1 MKKLSFVFVFF
12 NLFTTVTISLAQ
24 SSAGPVEH
32 MNQFTSREEVLSKNY
47 LSYMSEIAHGSKA
60 RKMEKRRTELIT
72 SIKKALNESGRIKP
86 HNGDATLRDAFRN
99 YWSVLLSVIN
109 EDYAKIIDMEE
120 VAERSYDA
128 MEAYLLIQEKA
139 EEKINNAF
147 NNAVDTYNVFAA
159 NNNVTIVEGKSSKLS
174 KRLNQLGQ
182 ANSYVNKIYLIFF
195 KSTVQEQLAFEAIN
209 TNNINSLEQL
219 KGTMAKY
226 AEQGLIQLDSIKPYK
241 GDGSLITACRKVLEF
256 QKAEAVSMSVYS
268 DFLIKKEDFEKTKK
282 AFESKPA
289 AKRTQA
295 DVDAFNKA
303 VAEQNKAG
311 IAYNKVNND
320 LSKRRENVMSNWD
333 ITKKRFYTA
342 HFPKA

>member
-1 MKKLSFVFVFF
+1 MKKLSFVFV
-12 NLFTTVTISLAQ
+12 LFILYTTVTISLAQ
-24 SSAGPVEH
+24 SSAGPVEY

-60 RKMEKRRTELIT
+60 RKMEKRRTELVT
-72 SIKKALNESGRIKP
+72 SIKKALSESGRIKP
-86 HNGDATLRDAFRN
+86 YNGDAALRDAFRN

-128 MEAYLLIQEKA
+128 MEAYLLIQERA
-139 EEKINNAF
+139 EEKINEAF
-147 NNAVDTYNVFAA
+147 NNAVDAYNVFAA
-159 NNNVTIVEGKSSKLS
+159 SNNVTIVEGKSSKLS

-195 KSTVQEQLAFEAIN
+195 KSTVQEQLAFEAIA
-209 TNNINSLEQL
+209 TNNINSLEQI
-219 KGTMAKY
+219 KGSMAKY
-226 AEQGLIQLDSIKPYK
+226 AEQGLMQLDTIKTYK

-268 DFLIKKEDFEKTKK
+268 DFLMKTEDFEKTKK
-282 AFESKPA
+282 AFESIPA

-303 VAEQNKAG
+303 VTEQNKSAV
-311 IAYNKVNND
+311 AYNKTNSD
-320 LSKRRENVMSNWD
+320 LNKRRENVMSNWD
-333 ITKKRFYTA
+333 ITKKRFYTS